1 MKKIE
6 NFKKGKDWSR
16 IDLHRTQ
23 SPVRL
28 NDFRLFLKAV
38 YAWIF
43 RDASGIAFHDFDAA
57 YLHDTKLLILL
68 TFGRTSL
75 MVPHVVGTSVTH
87 SAAPRMP
94 LCFSYPHFDVICEFL
109 LSGRTASWNK
119 FVKYIQEKT
128 LLSIDI
134 S

>member
-23 SPVRL
+23 SPMRL

-68 TFGRTSL
+68 T
-75 MVPHVVGTSVTH
+75 
-87 SAAPRMP
+87 
-94 LCFSYPHFDVICEFL
+94 L
-109 LSGRTASWNK
+109 LVENCR
-119 FVKYIQEKT
+119 
-128 LLSIDI
+128 
-134 S
+134 